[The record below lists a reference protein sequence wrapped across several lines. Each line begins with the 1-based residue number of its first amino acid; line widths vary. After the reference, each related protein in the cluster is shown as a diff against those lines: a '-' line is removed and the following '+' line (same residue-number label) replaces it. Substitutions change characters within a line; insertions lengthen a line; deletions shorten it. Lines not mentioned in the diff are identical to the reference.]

1 MDKSYVFILPRTEV
15 PGRRKRFLVVEEG
28 PKIPVIVTELS
39 SVRQATGLITEIAR
53 ASPDLDVIV
62 DAGCD
67 TGRDLLYRVFHFF
80 QSEKESRRFFVS
92 QIFHQL
98 RESIPEK
105 NVSADAGFTRAL
117 KGLLFGARSN
127 GGRRPFTNGDGLI
140 AEIGVHKKR
149 ANQPSGTIKH
159 LSEHPLCVVPRFLME
174 EIRRGGPESVPF
186 DEDAM
191 KQDVI
196 LLATSIAKARQA
208 PFPIG
213 PYRWLFPEN
222 EWPANDCMHSS
233 LHDFIFAV
241 LDAGT
246 RRQKK
251 IRERF
256 PAQSQIIIV
265 LNRIMQSLDLQASGL
280 FCESLCGHRYDLLC
294 GLLQLIFETWTLSLY
309 RDQENKPQVVDLAL
323 LSYATGKNFEKTL
336 SSLI

>member
-1 MDKSYVFILPRTEV
+1 MDKNYVFFLPRTEV
-15 PGRRKRFLVVEEG
+15 PGRRKRFLVIEEG
-28 PKIPVIVTELS
+28 PKIPVIVTELGS
-39 SVRQATGLITEIAR
+39 IRQAAGLITEIAR

-62 DAGCD
+62 DTGCD
-67 TGRDLLYRVFHFF
+67 TGRELLFRVFSFF
-80 QSEKESRRFFVS
+80 QSEKEGRRFFVS
-92 QIFHQL
+92 QIFQHL

-105 NVSADAGFTRAL
+105 NVSADAGFIRSL

-127 GGRRPFTNGDGLI
+127 GGRRPFMADDGLI

-149 ANQPSGTIKH
+149 SDQPSGTIKH
-159 LSEHPLCVVPRFLME
+159 LSEHPLCVVPRFLMD
-174 EIRRGGPESVPF
+174 EIRRGGPGSLTF
-186 DEDAM
+186 DEDAL

-196 LLATSIAKARQA
+196 LLATNIAKARQA

-246 RRQKK
+246 RRRKK
-251 IRERF
+251 TRERF
-256 PAQSQIIIV
+256 PAQSQVVII
-265 LNRIMQSLDLQASGL
+265 LNRIVQSLDLQSSGL
-280 FCESLCGHRYDLLC
+280 FCESLCGHRYDLIC
-294 GLLQLIFETWTLSLY
+294 GLLQLIFETWTLSFY
-309 RDQENKPQVVDLAL
+309 RDRENKPQVVDLAL
-323 LSYATGKNFEKTL
+323 LSYATSKNFEKTL